1 MDPALGIPSAGF
13 FYCWPKE
20 AQMSA
25 SRDLHL
31 ETRLVHAGT
40 LRSQFGKASEA
51 ML

>member
-13 FYCWPKE
+13 LLLAKG

-40 LRSQFGKASEA
+40 LRTQFGKASEA